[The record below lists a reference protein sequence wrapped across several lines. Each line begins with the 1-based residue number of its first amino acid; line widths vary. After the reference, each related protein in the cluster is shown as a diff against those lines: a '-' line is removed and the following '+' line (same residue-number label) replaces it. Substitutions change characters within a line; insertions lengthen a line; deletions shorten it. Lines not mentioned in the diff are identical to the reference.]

1 MLIMLKILEDFDIKS
16 LINAAGRVK
25 IYRAFAENLEAP
37 EVDINDMY
45 DKMIEYYPM
54 LRMATKH
61 IQEEAEIK
69 IVADYIDS
77 INNSQGVI

>member
-1 MLIMLKILEDFDIKS
+1 
-16 LINAAGRVK
+16 
-25 IYRAFAENLEAP
+25 
-37 EVDINDMY
+37 
-45 DKMIEYYPM
+45 MIEYYPM
-54 LRMATKH
+54 LRMANKH